1 MPQIAI
7 DLDKELDKI
16 VRLYMVENDLSSK
29 EKAIINIIK
38 DSKGKKWWD
47 YLNGAQ
53 RVVANVSKGIGVF
66 QEMYPNL
73 INVLDAKNIFQRNN

>member
-38 DSKGKKWWD
+38 DSKV
-47 YLNGAQ
+47 YLQIFSLN
-53 RVVANVSKGIGVF
+53 IIII
-66 QEMYPNL
+66 NL
-73 INVLDAKNIFQRNN
+73 RFYNQPLFSS